1 MQQHEFV
8 KATNLDEAWSNFDP
22 REPLPSGC
30 PFYVERQGNPIGALT
45 RALLRRHLQPPKY
58 FFSGHRGSGKSTELN
73 RLVGTPEIQEK
84 FFPVKFSVRKL
95 CDINNLDY
103 VDVLL
108 AIGAQV
114 FVQYIESGG
123 RLPDELLRELESW
136 KNSTVERLTEKGAV
150 FATGA
155 GFDVKA
161 FFLSALAKVQTEH
174 SSREIIRQEL
184 EPRLSELIG
193 KINDIVITIQSKE
206 KRQVLVAIDDLDKPP
221 LKQARD
227 IFHGAYSA
235 ITQPVCAIVY
245 TVPVAIF
252 FSKEFATIR
261 EHCFFL
267 PNVKLHAKGKPKE
280 RDPDGYATMR
290 DFVHLRME
298 ESLIETEALKAA
310 IGLSGGVFREMAFV
324 MQLAASH
331 AIERGSER
339 IEMVDVERAESRI
352 RSDFRRILTDEDHEL
367 LQEVQR
373 TNEMR
378 SVDKLA
384 DLLHTLAVLEYTNDE
399 NWCDVHPS
407 LRKLLGEEQ

>member
-1 MQQHEFV
+1 MPQQQFIR
-8 KATNLDEAWSNFDP
+8 ATDLDQAWSNFDP
-22 REPLPSGC
+22 HEPLPSGS
-30 PFYVERQGNPIGALT
+30 PFYVERQGNPIGALI

-58 FFSGHRGSGKSTELN
+58 FFSGHRGNGKSTELN
-73 RLVGTPEIQEK
+73 RLVADPAIQEK
-84 FFPVKFSVRKL
+84 FFPVKFSVRRL
-95 CDINNLDY
+95 CDIFNLDY

-108 AIGAQV
+108 AIGAQI
-114 FVQYIESGG
+114 FVQYTESGG
-123 RLPDELLRELESW
+123 RLPDALLRELDTW
-136 KNSTVERLTEKGAV
+136 KGRTVERLTEKGAV

-193 KINDIVITIQSKE
+193 KINDIVITIQSRE
-206 KRQVLVAIDDLDKPP
+206 KRQVLVVIDDLDKPP
-221 LKQARD
+221 LKQARA

-235 ITQPVCAIVY
+235 LVQPVCAIVY

-267 PNVKLHAKGKPKE
+267 PNVKLHTKGEPEK
-280 RDPDGYATMR
+280 RDSVGYATMR
-290 DFVHLRME
+290 EFVHRRMG
-298 ESLIETEALKAA
+298 ESLIETEALQAA

-324 MQLAASH
+324 MQLSASH

-339 IEMVDVERAESRI
+339 IEIGDVRHAESRI
-352 RSDFRRILTDEDHEL
+352 RSDFRRILTEEDYEL
-367 LQEVQR
+367 LREVKR

-399 NWCDVHPS
+399 NWCDIHPS
-407 LRKLLGEEQ
+407 LRRLLGEES